1 MSPIP
6 TLLFSS
12 EILLCFRKYDQVGSV
27 FGNHIFSENMPWE
40 APFVKVGKGA
50 SSGDAVD
57 GCGEE
62 TGQGRAGNLVGK
74 ILQQSLAK
82 VPVKELEKTK
92 PGKPVVKKVPKQKPR
107 IDGPVFSQSPIQM
120 KKVKLGGR
128 RQKKTSNFMSEDE
141 EDGGLG
147 LDGRLEGGEEE
158 DNLARSSSFFSFL
171 QFLFFLF
178 F

>member
-1 MSPIP
+1 MRFCYI
-6 TLLFSS
+6 S
-12 EILLCFRKYDQVGSV
+12 ENTYDQVGSV

-50 SSGDAVD
+50 SSGDAMD

-158 DNLARSSSFFSFL
+158 DNLARSSFFSHFFSSYFFSFS
-171 QFLFFLF
+171 
-178 F
+178 

>member
-1 MSPIP
+1 
-6 TLLFSS
+6 
-12 EILLCFRKYDQVGSV
+12 
-27 FGNHIFSENMPWE
+27 MPWE

-57 GCGEE
+57 GSGEQ

-74 ILQQSLAK
+74 VLQQSLPK

-107 IDGPVFSQSPIQM
+107 IDGPVFSQSPIPM

-128 RQKKTSNFMSEDE
+128 QKKTTNFLSEDE

-147 LDGRLEGGEEE
+147 LDGRLEGGGGE
-158 DNLARSSSFFSFL
+158 DKLARSWSFFSFL
-171 QFLFFLF
+171 
-178 F
+178 

>member
-1 MSPIP
+1 MSKIEEEKTVLELNAGILVERESGSTSPHCRNHGVQNVSFLHQYPIVSPIP

-57 GCGEE
+57 GYGEE

-74 ILQQSLAK
+74 ILQ
-82 VPVKELEKTK
+82 
-92 PGKPVVKKVPKQKPR
+92 
-107 IDGPVFSQSPIQM
+107 
-120 KKVKLGGR
+120 
-128 RQKKTSNFMSEDE
+128 
-141 EDGGLG
+141 
-147 LDGRLEGGEEE
+147 
-158 DNLARSSSFFSFL
+158 
-171 QFLFFLF
+171 
-178 F
+178 

>member
-27 FGNHIFSENMPWE
+27 FGNQLFSENMPWE

-62 TGQGRAGNLVGK
+62 TGQGGAGNLVGK

-82 VPVKELEKTK
+82 VSGKELKKTK

-107 IDGPVFSQSPIQM
+107 RPSFQPKSNSNEKGQI
-120 KKVKLGGR
+120 GR
-128 RQKKTSNFMSEDE
+128 KAKEDHHLHE
-141 EDGGLG
+141 
-147 LDGRLEGGEEE
+147 R
-158 DNLARSSSFFSFL
+158 R
-171 QFLFFLF
+171 
-178 F
+178 

>member
-62 TGQGRAGNLVGK
+62 TGQGGAGNLVGK

-82 VPVKELEKTK
+82 VSGKELKKTK

-107 IDGPVFSQSPIQM
+107 RPSFQPKSNSNEKGQI
-120 KKVKLGGR
+120 GR
-128 RQKKTSNFMSEDE
+128 KAKEDHHLHE
-141 EDGGLG
+141 
-147 LDGRLEGGEEE
+147 R
-158 DNLARSSSFFSFL
+158 R
-171 QFLFFLF
+171 
-178 F
+178 

>member
-6 TLLFSS
+6 TLLLSS

-62 TGQGRAGNLVGK
+62 TGQGRAANLVGK

-82 VPVKELEKTK
+82 VPGKELENTK

-107 IDGPVFSQSPIQM
+107 IDSPVFSQSPIQM

-128 RQKKTSNFMSEDE
+128 QKKTTNFMSEDE

-158 DNLARSSSFFSFL
+158 DNLARSSFFSHFFSSYFFSFS
-171 QFLFFLF
+171 
-178 F
+178 

>member
-57 GCGEE
+57 GSGEE
-62 TGQGRAGNLVGK
+62 TGQGRAGNLVCK
-74 ILQQSLAK
+74 VLQQSLPK

-128 RQKKTSNFMSEDE
+128 RQKKTTNFMSKDE

-147 LDGRLEGGEEE
+147 LDGRREGGEEE
-158 DNLARSSSFFSFL
+158 DNLARSSFFSHFFSSYFFSFS
-171 QFLFFLF
+171 
-178 F
+178 